1 MDNRNCIEVLYFFL
15 NVVSIQSNMSFSLLK
30 VNHHDHAMTL
40 DCRGYLLVFLML
52 LEITMLYMLYML
64 YMPNFIRSIQLF
76 TRQNLRNYP
85 SIPTFAF
92 IMLVRFT

>member
-1 MDNRNCIEVLYFFL
+1 MDNGDCIEVLYFFL

-52 LEITMLYMLYML
+52 LEITMYSTCSTCQISLDPFSCL
-64 YMPNFIRSIQLF
+64 PGKI
-76 TRQNLRNYP
+76 
-85 SIPTFAF
+85 
-92 IMLVRFT
+92 